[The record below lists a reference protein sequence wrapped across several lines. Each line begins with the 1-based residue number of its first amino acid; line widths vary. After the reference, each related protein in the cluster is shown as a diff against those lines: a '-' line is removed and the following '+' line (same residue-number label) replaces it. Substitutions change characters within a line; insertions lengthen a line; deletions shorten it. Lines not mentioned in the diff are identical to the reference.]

1 MSRAYHAIAHH
12 RGLTLGLIAGLF
24 AAIAV
29 VGIRGE
35 ETRNVTNRIVQQS
48 PCTAAPSSAACQKA
62 KNETDRARSIGETCI
77 IFHKVGYN
85 CPVGPK
91 KKEVVRQQG
100 SNPSQQPGPSGDGLN
115 GSTSNPPSSP
125 NVSTPPPKEPNVP
138 QPSPPDPSPPSPPPP
153 VSPAPQ
159 AKPLIDLTPITEPVC
174 HLTAAL
180 VRICN

>member
-48 PCTAAPSSAACQKA
+48 PCTAAPSSAACQKT

-77 IFHKVGYN
+77 IFKKVGYE
-85 CPVGPK
+85 CPIGDA
-91 KKEVVRQQG
+91 KKEVVAKQG
-100 SNPSQQPGPSGDGLN
+100 SNPSQQPGPSKGGLN
-115 GSTSNPPSSP
+115 GSTNPPTNP
-125 NVSTPPPKEPNVP
+125 GVSNPPKEPNVP
-138 QPSPPDPSPPSPPPP
+138 QPSTPDPSPPVSPPPVP
-153 VSPAPQ
+153 STPAP
-159 AKPLIDLTPITEPVC
+159 KPLIDLSPVVTPVC

-180 VRICN
+180 IRICN

>member
-29 VGIRGE
+29 VG
-35 ETRNVTNRIVQQS
+35 
-48 PCTAAPSSAACQKA
+48 
-62 KNETDRARSIGETCI
+62 

-100 SNPSQQPGPSGDGLN
+100 SNPSQQPGPSNGGLN
-115 GSTSNPPSSP
+115 GSTNPSVP
-125 NVSTPPPKEPNVP
+125 STPEQPPKGNDDP
-138 QPSPPDPSPPSPPPP
+138 QPSPPDPSPPNPSPP
-153 VSPAPQ
+153 VSAPPT
-159 AKPLIDLTPITEPVC
+159 PLIDLSPVVTPVC

-180 VRICN
+180 IRICN

>member
-91 KKEVVRQQG
+91 KKKVVRQQG

-115 GSTSNPPSSP
+115 GSTNPPVP
-125 NVSTPPPKEPNVP
+125 STPEQPPKGNDGP